1 MYRCTVAGTLV
12 LGDCERHTVYFT
24 EIDDDGSPVCS
35 LYKSNAYI
43 FNMRKDAIFI
53 ANALNAYYNVDAFN
67 IKLFKL
73 EEI

>member
-1 MYRCTVAGTLV
+1 MHRCTVAGTIV
-12 LGDCERHTVYFT
+12 LGDCERRTVYFT
-24 EIDDDGSPVCS
+24 RIDDDGLPVCS
-35 LYKSNAYI
+35 LHKSNAYI

-53 ANALNAYYNVDAFN
+53 ANALNAYYNVDTFN

>member
-12 LGDCERHTVYFT
+12 LGGRERHAVYFT
-24 EIDDDGSPVCS
+24 EIDDDGLPVCS
-35 LYKSNAYI
+35 LYESNAYI
-43 FNMRKDAIFI
+43 FNMRRDAIFI

>member
-1 MYRCTVAGTLV
+1 MYRCTVAGTPV
-12 LGDCERHTVYFT
+12 LGDLERHAVYFT
-24 EIDDDGSPVCS
+24 GIDDGGLPVCS
-35 LYKSNAYI
+35 LHKSNAYI

-53 ANALNAYYNVDAFN
+53 ANALNGYYNVDAFN

>member
-12 LGDCERHTVYFT
+12 LGDCERHTVYLT
-24 EIDDDGSPVCS
+24 GIDDGGLPVCPS
-35 LYKSNAYI
+35 YKSNAYI

-67 IKLFKL
+67 IKPFKL